1 MKGKFDAYVKFG
13 FSEKATKF
21 EKIFVDFLT
30 SMLLRAQNTTLFRSA
45 HLMIFRRL
53 MNGKFEAYVV

>member
-30 SMLLRAQNTTLFRSA
+30 SALLHAQNSCQKYDDDFSKQLFSTLEFVHIST
-45 HLMIFRRL
+45 
-53 MNGKFEAYVV
+53 